1 MSRAKDIFERLRS
14 QGLTALD
21 ALIAD
26 REPESLFL
34 DFKRSPDD
42 GSARVLSEEDGK
54 NLSKA
59 VSGFANSSGGV
70 IVWGVDCRRDASGN
84 ENASKMPVVDA
95 HGFNTKLQG
104 AVSRSSIPPHP
115 GVEIIAIQGEDPTSS
130 RGFVAMLVPQSTFGP
145 VRSVKSNRYHMRT
158 GSDFAVV
165 PHDVLAGMF
174 GRAPQP
180 RIDLNLLSHPARLEG
195 NPAAFTIAFGL
206 VAVNLGVVLAERPY
220 VSVHMGSLPNQA
232 VTVQVLDSRAFSLR
246 QSLLPVFSVIAEP
259 HVAVAPGG
267 ADHLCD
273 VVLNVPTAQ
282 PREINFECMI
292 GGAGSVPQR
301 FRLRASLDDVI
312 SGIERARRG
321 SIQSSEVVK
330 LLPEA

>member
-130 RGFVAMLVPQSTFGP
+130 RGFV
-145 VRSVKSNRYHMRT
+145 
-158 GSDFAVV
+158 
-165 PHDVLAGMF
+165 VL
-174 GRAPQP
+174 
-180 RIDLNLLSHPARLEG
+180 
-195 NPAAFTIAFGL
+195 T
-206 VAVNLGVVLAERPY
+206 
-220 VSVHMGSLPNQA
+220 
-232 VTVQVLDSRAFSLR
+232 
-246 QSLLPVFSVIAEP
+246 
-259 HVAVAPGG
+259 
-267 ADHLCD
+267 
-273 VVLNVPTAQ
+273 PT
-282 PREINFECMI
+282 EI
-292 GGAGSVPQR
+292 
-301 FRLRASLDDVI
+301 
-312 SGIERARRG
+312 
-321 SIQSSEVVK
+321 
-330 LLPEA
+330 